1 MNLVEVIVVC
11 VIMVLFI
18 SILVQPLMLLDDMRK
33 ELAAV
38 RQETYEMRE
47 ELIQLQ
53 EQHAEEAENGN

>member
-11 VIMVLFI
+11 VIIVLFV
-18 SILVQPLMLLDDMRK
+18 SILVQPLMLLDDMRN
-33 ELAAV
+33 ELTAV

-53 EQHAEEAENGN
+53 KQHAEEAANGI